1 MIHDWEDSLRYLE
14 GRLSPKERQEFED
27 RLKRS
32 PASRRI
38 LRSIAEN
45 AIVVSDTGRMR
56 AEAQRGNSVERCQPA
71 HSARPWLLRIAAIL
85 VVSATA
91 AASWFWSQRQVDF
104 CVVATSGSSEFFSAG
119 QSNDSRYHFE
129 GSRFRPG
136 SAIMTHHGDA
146 WVSLRNPQGAKLSI
160 AGLSELRAE
169 ANRINGTEW
178 FLKKGNLWL
187 EPVEGRAP
195 MQSTVIRT
203 PTGVVT
209 TLGARLDLQT
219 ESAHTLI
226 RVHEGEARV
235 RRLVDG
241 LETSLSPGERLV
253 LGLERERP
261 LRAIPQR
268 EPLRS
273 WRRTMA
279 FPTELAH
286 GRWLPSTPELDARL
300 AAEAMLWPLDEENC
314 LLLYAVAVPVAI
326 DERGAPIEL
335 TEDSVWRF
343 RGACGSGNAEFVR
356 FGFSTQKLRGAFSG
370 KFETDVPLESMRSS
384 NGTWELRLPLH
395 DFSPLQPELSSTVDG
410 LELTWVYALTVQ
422 HSIALEL
429 HAVELIP
436 RSP

>member
-226 RVHEGEARV
+226 LKCSYFLRVSQPYHKRRAR
-235 RRLVDG
+235 
-241 LETSLSPGERLV
+241 
-253 LGLERERP
+253 
-261 LRAIPQR
+261 
-268 EPLRS
+268 
-273 WRRTMA
+273 WRMQT
-279 FPTELAH
+279 AH
-286 GRWLPSTPELDARL
+286 CYL
-300 AAEAMLWPLDEENC
+300 AEA
-314 LLLYAVAVPVAI
+314 
-326 DERGAPIEL
+326 
-335 TEDSVWRF
+335 
-343 RGACGSGNAEFVR
+343 
-356 FGFSTQKLRGAFSG
+356 
-370 KFETDVPLESMRSS
+370 
-384 NGTWELRLPLH
+384 
-395 DFSPLQPELSSTVDG
+395 
-410 LELTWVYALTVQ
+410 
-422 HSIALEL
+422 
-429 HAVELIP
+429 P
-436 RSP
+436 RPP